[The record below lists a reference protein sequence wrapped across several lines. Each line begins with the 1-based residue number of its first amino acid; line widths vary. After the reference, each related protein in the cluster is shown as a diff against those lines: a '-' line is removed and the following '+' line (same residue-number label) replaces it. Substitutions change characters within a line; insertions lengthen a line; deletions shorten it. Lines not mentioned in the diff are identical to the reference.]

1 MYITIDSFVLSY
13 KNGTFQ
19 ELPTYNNFL
28 ETIGKEKTKNYKLLI
43 RKLDEC
49 PEYYGNVIN
58 VLQIDEILK
67 NREYVKMMNMIEES
81 DYYDR
86 ETIIKYLLYKEKNG
100 SVSVREYRK

>member
-1 MYITIDSFVLSY
+1 MRKKKKEQEYLIDDIY
-13 KNGTFQ
+13 KY
-19 ELPTYNNFL
+19 YNDFL

-86 ETIIKYLLYKEKNG
+86 ETIIKYLLYKEKM
-100 SVSVREYRK
+100 EA